1 MAEGFAGEVLFKRAK
16 RRQDARACRIEKGNH
31 NGRRIPGEVVGI
43 LKGKAAEIFGADP
56 ATLSADTRFVE
67 DLHCKSSTSCS
78 SLPRS
83 KMSTEVEVPFM
94 ELNKKKTFGEAAAL
108 VDEKLS
114 M

>member
-1 MAEGFAGEVLFKRAK
+1 MDAEFQA
-16 RRQDARACRIEKGNH
+16 
-31 NGRRIPGEVVGI
+31 EVVDI

-56 ATLSADTRFVE
+56 ATLSVDTRFVE
-67 DLHCKSSTSCS
+67 DLHCKSVNIVQFASA
-78 SLPRS
+78 LEDEY
-83 KMSTEVEVPFM
+83 EVEVPFM